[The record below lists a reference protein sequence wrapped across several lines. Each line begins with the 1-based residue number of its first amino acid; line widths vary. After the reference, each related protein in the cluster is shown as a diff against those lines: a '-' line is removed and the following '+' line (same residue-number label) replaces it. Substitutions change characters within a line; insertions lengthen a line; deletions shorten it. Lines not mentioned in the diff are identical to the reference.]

1 MLWNLEGKNN
11 VLIVGPKYIVTIQEM
26 DGISNLRPSYKEILK

>member
-11 VLIVGPKYIVTIQEM
+11 VLVVGPKCIVTIQEM